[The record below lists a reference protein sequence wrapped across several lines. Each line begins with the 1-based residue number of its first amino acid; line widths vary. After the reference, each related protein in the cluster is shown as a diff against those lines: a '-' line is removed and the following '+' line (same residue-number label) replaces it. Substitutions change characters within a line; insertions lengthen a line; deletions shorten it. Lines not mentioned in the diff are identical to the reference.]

1 MTSLNIFGRP
11 INYNEGSYNDDL
23 LQSMRPGK
31 YNLDA
36 NYANRKIPR
45 RVEDIGFLGKNGVS
59 IAKNK
64 NLIDIDSKMRMSY
77 AATRDPFKKSHPE
90 FNDVPGN
97 TVNFRDTSMNVN
109 FTRYSNPNILAPVH
123 SKNRFEPLYLNP
135 QEVTR
140 WKTPFLTGIQTRWEQ
155 R

>member
-1 MTSLNIFGRP
+1 MTSLNIFARP
-11 INYNEGSYNDDL
+11 INYNEGSYKDDL
-23 LQSMRPGK
+23 LQSMKPGK

-64 NLIDIDSKMRMSY
+64 NLIDVDSKIRMPY

-90 FNDVPGN
+90 LNAVPGN
-97 TVNFRDTSMNVN
+97 TVNFP
-109 FTRYSNPNILAPVH
+109 RYIY
-123 SKNRFEPLYLNP
+123 EC
-135 QEVTR
+135 
-140 WKTPFLTGIQTRWEQ
+140 
-155 R
+155 